1 MTHLD
6 LTTADSARPGGTP
19 TPDSPDRRAGVIE
32 LPIGPDHPAGPLVV
46 VAPDTFKGS
55 LNAKYVAQ
63 HIALGLHRALEDV
76 EVQMVPMA
84 DGGEGTL
91 SAVLVANLQPVR
103 VRVSGPFGEPVKAM
117 YATDGRRAVIE
128 LAQAAGLH
136 LSPADADAA
145 QQGSTIGVGELI
157 AHALDSG
164 VQELVLAVGGSAT
177 TDGGAGMLQALG
189 ARLHGVT
196 GPGGAALRDLRRVD
210 LSGLHPRLAEVGI
223 TLAADVDNPLLG
235 PNGAAA
241 VYAPQKGAGP
251 DQVAALQAGLTR
263 WVQALEE
270 AGMDA
275 RATAQAAGAGAAGGT
290 GFAALVLGARR
301 RPGVEVVLE
310 LVEFERKVRGAD
322 LVVTGEGK
330 LDSQSLAGKAPVGVA
345 AAATD
350 AAVVSVAV
358 AGVNELTEEE
368 VEQAGFSGVYAL
380 SDLEPDLER
389 SKARAGELLERV
401 AARIAARHLWTDLDQ

>member
-1 MTHLD
+1 MNHLD
-6 LTTADSARPGGTP
+6 LTTADSPRPDGTP

-91 SAVLVANLQPVR
+91 SAALVANLQPVR
-103 VRVSGPFGEPVKAM
+103 VRVSGPFGQPVEAM

-136 LSPADADAA
+136 LSPTDADAA
-145 QQGSTIGVGELI
+145 QLGSTIGVGELI

-196 GPGGAALRDLRRVD
+196 GPGGAALRDLHRVD
-210 LSGLHPRLAEVGI
+210 LSGLHPRLAGVEI

-270 AGMDA
+270 AGVDA

-322 LVVTGEGK
+322 LVITGEGK
-330 LDSQSLAGKAPVGVA
+330 LDSQSLAGKTPVGVA

-350 AAVVSVAV
+350 AAVVSVAI

-389 SKARAGELLERV
+389 SKAQAGELLERV
-401 AARIAARHLWTDLDQ
+401 AARIAARHLWTDLHQ